1 MAPKKR
7 RKKRQMSARL
17 RGGATRLQIIV
28 VLVIAAIAI
37 ALAILAINYQ
47 RGLATGVESATTAS
61 HSGFVSGSDTIRVH
75 R

>member
-28 VLVIAAIAI
+28 VLVIAVIAV
-37 ALAILAINYQ
+37 ALAVLAINYQ
-47 RGLATGVESATTAS
+47 RGLATGAQSAAAS
-61 HSGFVSGSDTIRVH
+61 YSASPSASDTIRVH

>member
-47 RGLATGVESATTAS
+47 RGLATGVESAAAS
-61 HSGFVSGSDTIRVH
+61 YFASPSASDTIRVH